1 MTDHA
6 IMQLQAEF
14 ARIACRQCTEAGLQ
28 ALRDSAD
35 RAAGVGGSWESQAA
49 AYAEFHC
56 LLANVTGGSAY
67 YLLARLTSGSMRD
80 LITRAGPES
89 GEFTAAAHRRLI
101 RKLEERDADG
111 AAQEMERY
119 VALLNRHQPAGAS

>member
-28 ALRDSAD
+28 ALRESAD
-35 RAAGVGGSWESQAA
+35 RAARVEGSWEGRAA

-56 LLANVTGGSAY
+56 LLAEVTGGSAY
-67 YLLARLTSGSMRD
+67 YLLARLMSGSVLD

-89 GEFTAAAHRRLI
+89 GEFMAAAHRRLI
-101 RKLEERDADG
+101 RKMEERDADG
-111 AAQEMERY
+111 AAQEMELY
-119 VALLNRHQPAGAS
+119 VALLSHQPAGAS

>member
-6 IMQLQAEF
+6 IVQLQAEF
-14 ARIACRQCTEAGLQ
+14 ARVACRQGTEAGLQ
-28 ALRDSAD
+28 ALREKAD
-35 RAAGVGGSWESQAA
+35 RAARVEGSWEGRAA

-56 LLANVTGGSAY
+56 LLADVTGGSAY
-67 YLLARLTSGSMRD
+67 YLLAKLMSGSVRD

-89 GEFTAAAHRRLI
+89 GEFIAAAHRRLI

-111 AAQEMERY
+111 AAEEMERY
-119 VALLNRHQPAGAS
+119 VALLSHHQPAGAS